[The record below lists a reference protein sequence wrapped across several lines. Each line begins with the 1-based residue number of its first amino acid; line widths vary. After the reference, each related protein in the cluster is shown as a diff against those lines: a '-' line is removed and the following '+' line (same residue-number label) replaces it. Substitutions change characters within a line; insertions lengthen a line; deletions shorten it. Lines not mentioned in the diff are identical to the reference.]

1 MYGKGTDEVRAER
14 RSVPVRNVPWRKR
27 RRLRDRFARRVL
39 GFGLSLGNAAL
50 MLVQVLCRTQTWF
63 RAVFWQWV
71 RLRRRRP
78 LAVRAAAYRHDTV
91 RSDRV
96 RACRCRRS
104 GRHVAAVV
112 RAGLP
117 VRRRG
122 AGECGA
128 WRRAAEKRAWSC
140 SARREACR
148 GGGMLACLHA
158 AGFALAALFVWVGVP
173 AVSLAGASV
182 GLVAAAFLYGRFL
195 VALARK
201 ALMFVVDALFM
212 YVGAL
217 SLVLAQVGFRRR
229 APWFPFPWR
238 CRSW

>member
-27 RRLRDRFARRVL
+27 RRLRDRFARRVFGVRAFPWQCSAHAGTGSMPHAGRGFVL
-39 GFGLSLGNAAL
+39 SSGSGFGCG
-50 MLVQVLCRTQTWF
+50 
-63 RAVFWQWV
+63 
-71 RLRRRRP
+71 RRRP

-91 RSDRV
+91 RSDRA

-148 GGGMLACLHA
+148 GGAC
-158 AGFALAALFVWVGVP
+158 
-173 AVSLAGASV
+173 
-182 GLVAAAFLYGRFL
+182 
-195 VALARK
+195 
-201 ALMFVVDALFM
+201 
-212 YVGAL
+212 
-217 SLVLAQVGFRRR
+217 RR
-229 APWFPFPWR
+229 FPWR
-238 CRSW
+238 ARAWAWWRPRSYTGASWWPWRARRSCSL